1 MCCAPAA
8 YSAALE
14 EAVLQDLCR
23 FLALQVVPGGHIVY
37 REGDPANTM
46 FFLISGRLRVSRRG
60 ANGELLLYNEIRPGE
75 SVGEAGLIL
84 QQPRAADITALRDST
99 VAMLSRAD
107 FERLLALHPLPLN
120 QVFARAI
127 VNHLRHASQ
136 QVVRR
141 NAQIVVVVPLHD
153 AGDTHAVAASLA
165 QAFSQVGRTHLVT
178 PQVGRS
184 EDPDQT
190 GIWHGKDRYDELED
204 QYDFLVYE
212 GDGQSASWTRRAFRQ
227 ADQVIFVTRPD
238 APTRMCELEQRL
250 RERAGFRHE
259 AQAPGGAA
267 CRPRQTEPTAVAHW
281 QEGRDFER
289 IYPVRAGHEQDFAR
303 LARFLNGKAVGVVL
317 GGGGARGFAHLGVLR
332 ALEQAGIVVD
342 LIGGNSMGALIGA
355 QYACDV
361 PLDEIRERTV
371 RFARGGERPTIPVIS
386 IVSGRRVERDLRKMF
401 GERSVDQLWRP
412 FFAAACNLSRA
423 CTTVQDSG
431 PLWRAVLASNSPV
444 GLFPPVLHNGDLLV
458 DGAILENVPVAAMR
472 ARLGTPLEKRHGNG
486 TIIAIDVDVRDY
498 MGVDP
503 ALPRLSVRSTLRGML
518 PLGQAGATGHR
529 RHPVPGQPYRRP
541 APARTHDR
549 PVGPLSGAAGGIVSA
564 DGLWPRG
571 QDCRGRLPV
580 CDAGNRQ
587 VDTRRGCAGMTSS
600 LPLSLSQLEVWRD
613 QCAWPGSA
621 HLNLGGTAF
630 FEGPLDL
637 PRLRRALAQL
647 VAENAALR
655 LVLRPD
661 GTPDAAAAFRAG
673 AADHRYVRAGPPAG
687 RHAPVVAG
695 LDAAAVCAD
704 RRAAMAVCAA
714 ARQRHPAR
722 RHDPVPPP
730 DHGRLGH
737 DPGDA
742 ALERDL
748 QPAR

>member
-1 MCCAPAA
+1 MAESTIPDERVLDVLRA
-8 YSAALE
+8 SSIFGSLD
-14 EAVLQDLCR
+14 EAVLRDLCR
-23 FLALQVVPGGHIVY
+23 FLVLHVVPGGHIVY

-46 FFLISGRLRVSRRG
+46 FFVISGRLRVSRRG
-60 ANGELLLYNEIRPGE
+60 AGGELLLYNEIRPGE
-75 SVGEAGLIL
+75 SVGEVGLIL
-84 QQPRAADITALRDST
+84 QQPRAANITALRDST

-120 QVFARAI
+120 HVFARAI

-153 AGDTHAVAASLA
+153 GGDTHAVAASLA

-184 EDPDQT
+184 EDPART

-204 QYDFLVYE
+204 EYDFLVYE

-227 ADQVIFVTRPD
+227 ADQVVFVTRPD
-238 APTRMCELEQRL
+238 APARMGELEQQL
-250 RERAGFRHE
+250 RGQPGFDMKRKHLVVLH
-259 AQAPGGAA
+259 AA
-267 CRPRQTEPTAVAHW
+267 TAAEPTAVAHW
-281 QEGRDFER
+281 QEGRDYER
-289 IYPVRAGHEQDFAR
+289 IYPVRIGHEQDFAR

-332 ALEQAGIVVD
+332 ALEECGIPVD

-355 QYACDV
+355 QYACEV
-361 PLDEIRERTV
+361 PLDAIRERTV

-423 CTTVQDSG
+423 CTTVQDTG

-472 ARLGTPLEKRHGNG
+472 ARLGTSLEKRHGNG

-503 ALPRLSVRSTLRGML
+503 SLPRLSVRSTLRGML
-518 PLGQAGATGHR
+518 PWGK
-529 RHPVPGQPYRRP
+529 P
-541 APARTHDR
+541 APPGIGEILYRASHIGGLHQRARTIAQSDHYLEP
-549 PVGPLSGAAGGIVSA
+549 PVASFPLMGYGRAATIA
-564 DGLWPRG
+564 
-571 QDCRGRLPV
+571 
-580 CDAGNRQ
+580 
-587 VDTRRGCAGMTSS
+587 
-600 LPLSLSQLEVWRD
+600 EV
-613 QCAWPGSA
+613 G
-621 HLNLGGTAF
+621 
-630 FEGPLDL
+630 
-637 PRLRRALAQL
+637 
-647 VAENAALR
+647 
-655 LVLRPD
+655 
-661 GTPDAAAAFRAG
+661 
-673 AADHRYVRAGPPAG
+673 Y
-687 RHAPVVAG
+687 RHAMQEIAKWT
-695 LDAAAVCAD
+695 
-704 RRAAMAVCAA
+704 
-714 ARQRHPAR
+714 
-722 RHDPVPPP
+722 
-730 DHGRLGH
+730 
-737 DPGDA
+737 
-742 ALERDL
+742 RDEDV
-748 QPAR
+748 RE